1 MEEELILVTLKMT
14 LIIPSVHNKE
24 ELGRIEKLLIEVH
37 SRLGIEYTKE
47 SIVDQESIKQSLVHI
62 YVWEHI
68 RIPQS
73 QSGDLNLILLIDV
86 NSKSLL
92 YYPQYRK
99 KRDEISIESFLKGLL
114 NGEITSLA
122 SRKTNAVLKEELAR
136 YLRKGPIY

>member
-1 MEEELILVTLKMT
+1 MTLKMT
-14 LIIPSVHNKE
+14 LLIPSVHNRE

-37 SRLGIEYTKE
+37 SKLGIEYTKE

-73 QSGDLNLILLIDV
+73 QSGYLNLMLLIDV
-86 NSKSLL
+86 NSKPLL

-99 KRDEISIESFLKGLL
+99 KRNDISIESFLQGLL

-122 SRKTNAVLKEELAR
+122 SKKTKAILKEEIAH
-136 YLRKGPIY
+136 YL